1 MKNVFQLFSVLK
13 SHHPRLF
20 WGAILAGVAACV
32 FAVKLIIFTVYWME
46 PKHRLQPLEPW
57 MTPGYVA
64 RAYDINPK
72 QIISFLELPA
82 EFDRPMTL
90 EQIAMQQ
97 GRDVGAMVSTL
108 QDWLI
113 KTQGAS
119 AGVPRD

>member
-1 MKNVFQLFSVLK
+1 
-13 SHHPRLF
+13 
-20 WGAILAGVAACV
+20 
-32 FAVKLIIFTVYWME
+32 
-46 PKHRLQPLEPW
+46 

-72 QIISFLELPA
+72 QIIGFLELPA

-119 AGVPRD
+119 DGVTRD